1 MRDADETARTVAGA
15 SPAASGANPA
25 GRVDAPANAPADA
38 RAARRAFA
46 DANAR
51 LFVALWPDAGVR
63 RTLVR
68 WRDRWHWPASARLV
82 AARDLH
88 VTLHFL
94 GAVPRDTLPALRD
107 ALAWSGPA
115 FELHLGPVL
124 PWSGGL
130 AVVGIDDPPP
140 SLFALHAAI
149 AGTLRALG
157 HRPEA
162 RAFEPHLTLARRAP
176 GARPPDTPLDCRW
189 TVHEFVLVESGGPA
203 GPGYHVLRRYRPN
216 G

>member
-1 MRDADETARTVAGA
+1 MPAADETSRTSVGA
-15 SPAASGANPA
+15 APAAGGANRA
-25 GRVDAPANAPADA
+25 DRANRVGPPADA
-38 RAARRAFA
+38 SAARGACT
-46 DANAR
+46 DASAR

-82 AARDLH
+82 APHDLH
-88 VTLHFL
+88 ITLHFL
-94 GAVPRDTLPALRD
+94 GAVPRGALPALRD
-107 ALAWSGPA
+107 ALAWRGPA

-124 PWSGGL
+124 PWSGAL
-130 AVVGIDDPPP
+130 AVAGVDDPPP
-140 SLFALHAAI
+140 ALFALHAAT

-162 RAFEPHLTLARRAP
+162 RAYRPHVTLARRAP

-203 GPGYHVLRRYRPN
+203 GPGYHVLRHYRPN